1 MSMWVVWLL
10 VALALGIVE
19 VLTLTIDLALLAAAA
34 LVAGLVAALGFG
46 IGFQFVAF
54 AVSAL
59 ALLLFVRPIARR
71 EMRKPPAMRSGAA
84 ALLGKQARVTA
95 DVSGLDG
102 RVRIGG
108 EEWTARAYD
117 PSLVIRAGTTVDV
130 LAIDGATAFVHPRE
144 EPWPN

>member
-1 MSMWVVWLL
+1 MSMWVVWLV

-34 LVAGLVAALGFG
+34 LVAGLVAAVGFG
-46 IGFQFVAF
+46 VGFQFAAF
-54 AVSAL
+54 ALSAL

-71 EMRKPPAMRSGAA
+71 EMRKPPAMRSGVA
-84 ALLGKQARVTA
+84 ALLGKEAWVTV
-95 DVSGLDG
+95 DVSRLDG

-117 PSLVIRAGTTVDV
+117 PSLIIRAGTTVDI
-130 LAIDGATAFVHPRE
+130 LAIDGATALVHPRE

>member
-1 MSMWVVWLL
+1 MWVVWLV

-34 LVAGLVAALGFG
+34 LVAGLVAAVGFG
-46 IGFQFVAF
+46 VGFQFAAF
-54 AVSAL
+54 ALSAL

-71 EMRKPPAMRSGAA
+71 EMRKPPAMRSGVA
-84 ALLGKQARVTA
+84 ALLGKEAWVTV
-95 DVSGLDG
+95 DVSRLDG

-117 PSLVIRAGTTVDV
+117 PSLIIRAGTTVDI
-130 LAIDGATAFVHPRE
+130 LAIDGATALVHPRE